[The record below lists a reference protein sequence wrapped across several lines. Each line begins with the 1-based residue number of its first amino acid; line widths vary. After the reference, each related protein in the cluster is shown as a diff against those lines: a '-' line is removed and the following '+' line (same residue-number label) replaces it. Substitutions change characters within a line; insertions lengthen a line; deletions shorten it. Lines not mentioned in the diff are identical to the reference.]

1 MATSGRLQGY
11 RWLHLRAIRRGY
23 VVSQENMRMIIKA
36 IDPEGVEHRRA
47 RRLRRRQYF
56 SRGPNALW
64 HMDSYDKLKPYGI
77 AINGCIDGFSRFVL
91 WMEAY
96 NTNSD
101 PIVIAAYYIST
112 VTGIGGCPE
121 RLRADPGTENGHVK
135 DMQVFL
141 RRNHTDGYAG
151 EKSFMYGCS
160 TANQRIEAWW
170 GILRKQS
177 GQLWMDI
184 FQTLRDDGHFSG
196 DFLDKN
202 LIQFCFLNLIQDELD
217 EVVRTWNTHQIR
229 PRPGQGMHGL
239 RPALMFSM
247 PEIYGAG
254 EDKLKCVDPE
264 EVAVCKEESTPKG
277 PYPCDK
283 TVFELCTLLMEE
295 KGLTAPTDPY
305 HAAEVYILLRN
316 EILENI

>member
-1 MATSGRLQGY
+1 MDVEDLVKSYFGLGFSNKEILCLLAHQHGVIISKRTLQRLCRKLNLFRRKNQTDIEEIASFVQSEMATSGRLQGY

-23 VVSQENMRMIIKA
+23 VVSQETMRMVIKE
-36 IDPEGVEHRRA
+36 IDPEGVELRRA

-101 PIVIAAYYIST
+101 PKVIADYDIST
-112 VTGIGGCPE
+112 VTRIGGCPE
-121 RLRADPGTENGHVK
+121 RLRADLGTENGHVK
-135 DMQVFL
+135 AMQVFL
-141 RRNHTDGYAG
+141 RRNHTDSYAG

-184 FQTLRDDGHFSG
+184 FQTLKDDGHFSG
-196 DFLDKN
+196 DFLDKT
-202 LIQFCFLNLIQDELD
+202 LIQFCFLNLVQVCNNLL
-217 EVVRTWNTHQIR
+217 
-229 PRPGQGMHGL
+229 G
-239 RPALMFSM
+239 
-247 PEIYGAG
+247 IYY
-254 EDKLKCVDPE
+254 DYV
-264 EVAVCKEESTPKG
+264 
-277 PYPCDK
+277 
-283 TVFELCTLLMEE
+283 
-295 KGLTAPTDPY
+295 
-305 HAAEVYILLRN
+305 
-316 EILENI
+316 